1 MPPAKKRPEPENAP
15 ERPSESA
22 PKGPKRTKK
31 LAVKTHTP
39 RPDEL
44 SRETFEFITAIDEY
58 KRRHMRSFLGDRE
71 VLVVM
76 RELGYR
82 VPGAPEAPGADEEKA
97 YAAARARYRVEKGRL
112 FPTWSEV
119 FGLLMDLGYTRDA
132 DDASA
137 SERHAA

>member
-1 MPPAKKRPEPENAP
+1 MPPAKKRPEPEDVP
-15 ERPSESA
+15 ERSSEST
-22 PKGPKRTKK
+22 PQGPKRKKK
-31 LAVKTHTP
+31 LAVRTHTP

-44 SRETFEFITAIDEY
+44 SRETFEFISAIDDY

-76 RELGYR
+76 RELGYS
-82 VPGAPEAPGADEEKA
+82 VPGAPEEPGESEEKA

-119 FGLLMDLGYTRDA
+119 FGLLMELGYTRDE
-132 DDASA
+132 DETSS